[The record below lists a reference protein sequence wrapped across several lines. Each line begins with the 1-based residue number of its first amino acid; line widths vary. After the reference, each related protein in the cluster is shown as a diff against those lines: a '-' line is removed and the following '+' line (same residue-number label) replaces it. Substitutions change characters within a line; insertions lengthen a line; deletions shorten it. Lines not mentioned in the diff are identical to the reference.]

1 MDFNSQYSILKLK
14 YIYNIM
20 FACAII
26 LSGCSGSGNP
36 MESSTTQP
44 AIDVS
49 TPIAFAT
56 NLDDDKWS
64 EPATRGTTG
73 VISDLKAVPEG
84 FGVIAYLTDAQTW
97 SGATGAWVTS
107 GVLYKEYGTGSN
119 YPRPDFMY
127 NQPVTWNSTDKRW
140 GYSPMKYWPNSTE
153 NAVNRNVSF
162 FAYAPFV
169 EGTVINAT
177 NGTGIVGMTYEN
189 DLRPHVIYAVDEEG
203 NNPVDL
209 IWANKTDQTRNGQG
223 LIYMED
229 ETEKWQAVHL
239 EFQHA
244 LSCIDV
250 FVQRVYDEP
259 TYSGKTAGK
268 ETDTTKIFMQELKFT
283 ATNTLTNGLFRKGR
297 LNLEDGTWSSFADA
311 NDGYE
316 ESWKE
321 GESSLTFPAT
331 AFVDSIAGT
340 LSENETEIR
349 NLELEKWG
357 DKTTGVDQD
366 SVKLFKAGSIML
378 IPQTAVLTITPSIKY
393 SMVTRGKDG
402 DMIYSPLVDAAGNHY
417 SRILNNVTGND
428 ISLKLEA
435 AKRYKLVIRIGV
447 EHVTFR
453 VVSIEDWDF
462 PIILQTDPSTLKE
475 EEISHTVN
483 EE

>member
-1 MDFNSQYSILKLK
+1 
-14 YIYNIM
+14 M
-20 FACAII
+20 FACAIV
-26 LSGCSGSGNP
+26 LSGCSGSGDP
-36 MESSTTQP
+36 VESSTTQP
-44 AIDVS
+44 SIDVS

-84 FGVIAYLTDAQTW
+84 FGVIAYLTDNQTW
-97 SGATGAWVTS
+97 SAAKGAISEFSVS
-107 GVLYKEYGTGSN
+107 GTF
-119 YPRPDFMY
+119 PRPDFMY

-203 NNPVDL
+203 DNPVDL

-259 TYSGKTAGK
+259 TYSGKTPGENT
-268 ETDTTKIFMQELKFT
+268 ETAKIFMQQLT
-283 ATNTLTNGLFRKGR
+283 LTTTNTAENGLFKKGR
-297 LNLEDGTWSSFADA
+297 LDLETGTWGSYADSNNGGA
-311 NDGYE
+311 QA
-316 ESWKE
+316 WQA
-321 GESSLTFPAT
+321 GEATLTFPAS
-331 AFVDSIAGT
+331 AFVDNLAGT
-340 LSENETEIR
+340 LSDDAAEIR
-349 NLELEKWG
+349 NMELEKWG
-357 DKTTGVDQD
+357 VKNTGVDRD

-378 IPQTAVLTITPSIKY
+378 IPQTAALTITPSIKY

-447 EHVTFR
+447 EHVTFQ
-453 VVSIEDWDF
+453 VLSVEDWDF
-462 PIILQTDPSTLKE
+462 PIQLQTDPSTLKE

>member
-1 MDFNSQYSILKLK
+1 
-14 YIYNIM
+14 M
-20 FACAII
+20 FACAIV
-26 LSGCSGSGNP
+26 LSGCSGSGDP

-84 FGVIAYLTDAQTW
+84 FGVIAYLTDNQTW
-97 SGATGAWVTS
+97 YAAKGAISEFSESGTF
-107 GVLYKEYGTGSN
+107 
-119 YPRPDFMY
+119 PRPDFMY

-153 NAVNRNVSF
+153 NAVSRYVSF

-169 EGTVINAT
+169 EGTVINSAS
-177 NGTGIVGMTYEN
+177 GTGVTGMTWAS
-189 DLRPHVIYAVDEEG
+189 DLRPHVIYTVDEEG
-203 NNPVDL
+203 TNSVDL
-209 IWANKTDQTRNGQG
+209 LWANNKDATRNGQG
-223 LIYMED
+223 LIYYED
-229 ETEKWQAVHL
+229 AVEKWQAVPL
-239 EFQHA
+239 EFKHA
-244 LSCIDV
+244 LSCV
-250 FVQRVYDEP
+250 EVYVQRVYDEP

-283 ATNTLTNGLFRKGR
+283 TTNTATNGLFKKGR
-297 LNLEDGTWSSFADA
+297 LNLEDGTWGDYTDNSDPENPKHA
-311 NDGYE
+311 
-316 ESWKE
+316 WKA

-378 IPQTAVLTITPSIKY
+378 IPQTAALTITPSIKY

-447 EHVTFR
+447 EHVTFQ
-453 VVSIEDWDF
+453 VLSVEDWDF
-462 PIILQTDPSTLKE
+462 PIQLQTDPSTLKK

>member
-1 MDFNSQYSILKLK
+1 
-14 YIYNIM
+14 M

-26 LSGCSGSGNP
+26 LSGCSGSGDP

-84 FGVIAYLTDAQTW
+84 FGVIAYLTDNQTW
-97 SGATGAWVTS
+97 SAAKGEISEFSVS
-107 GVLYKEYGTGSN
+107 GTF
-119 YPRPDFMY
+119 PRPDFMY

-153 NAVNRNVSF
+153 NAVKRNVSF

-378 IPQTAVLTITPSIKY
+378 IPQTAALTITPSIKY